1 MRLIIFDVDG
11 TLTDTMAVGARCFLR
26 SFAEVF
32 GFADVNPDWS
42 LYKNA
47 TDAGIAHEVFESRT
61 GRAPSE
67 IERAR
72 FREHLVAT
80 FRSASQEA
88 PFPAVA
94 GARELLAWLGV
105 MDGYQVALATG
116 CWRVCARVK
125 MASAG
130 MTYDDYPSVSADDA
144 PDRESI
150 VTLAIE
156 RASRRIGGNVF
167 GSVYVGDGVW
177 DGRAC
182 RNLGIPFIGIGAGA
196 QREKLAAAGAARIF
210 HDLSDADSL
219 LASIEKILPVKS

>member
-11 TLTDTMAVGARCFLR
+11 TLTDTMAVDARCFLR

-32 GFADVNPDWS
+32 GFADVDPDWS

-47 TDAGIAHEVFESRT
+47 TDAGIVHEVFESRT

-67 IERAR
+67 METAR
-72 FREHLVAT
+72 FREHLVAS

-88 PFPAVA
+88 PFAAVA
-94 GARELLAWLGV
+94 GARELLARLGF
-105 MDGYQVALATG
+105 MDAYQVALATG
-116 CWRVCARVK
+116 CWRDSARVK

-130 MTYDDYPSVSADDA
+130 MSYDDYPSASADDA

-150 VTLAIE
+150 IKLAIE
-156 RASRRIGGNVF
+156 RASRRVGGNF
-167 GSVYVGDGVW
+167 SGAVYVGDGVW
-177 DGRAC
+177 DARAC
-182 RNLGIPFIGIGAGA
+182 RNLNIPFVGIGAGA
-196 QREKLAAAGAARIF
+196 QGEKLAGAGAARIF

-219 LASIEKILPVKS
+219 LASMAKILPVK